1 MSAARRDNQKR
12 SSFTVYPVLFLL
24 TASAGH
30 LPWIED
36 DYGKALA
43 QAKAQ
48 RVPLFVE
55 VWAPW

>member
-1 MSAARRDNQKR
+1 MKVHMIP
-12 SSFTVYPVLFLL
+12 TVVLLL
-24 TASAGH
+24 AGTVGH

-48 RVPLFVE
+48 HVPLFVE